1 MSSNDSLIL
10 FKGLI
15 TTAKNL
21 DREVT
26 PFVRINVSA
35 SNPGGVGTSKSYAA
49 VEVTIQDTNDNKPVF
64 ENLPGR
70 VDIPENAHTEDLP
83 FFTFNASDP
92 DLGNNGSVSFS
103 LLTEN
108 SPFIL
113 NSSTGELFL
122 VMNLDREEQSSYN
135 LEIAAFDL
143 GTPISQTSTSSLL
156 VAVSDVNDNVPRFYP
171 VLYYVSVSDCSPQET
186 TIGTVSATDA
196 DRPNEDP
203 NIRYSIESGNE
214 AKRFEIDNSTGK
226 ISASQVLKI
235 EDENW
240 YQLTIA
246 GVDCFG
252 NGNSTSNTATVRI
265 SITPCG
271 DSEDGGFFFTEK
283 VYRFYLLENK
293 RYESFGQVTVKGSEV
308 SADTPVKFDIIAG
321 DPDKKFQISN
331 GSGILGLGS
340 NHLNREV
347 TSFFNLT
354 VAAVLD
360 NLMATSFVEIFVM
373 DMNDHAPLWPSRVI
387 NIYVD
392 ETVPVNSAVA
402 VLNAQDGDDGNEV
415 YYTLATHSTFF
426 KVREDKI
433 YNIVSLEAY
442 VETTQD
448 VEIVASDNGVPSLS
462 SSVSLAIHVVD
473 VNNHG
478 PVFDKTQNSFVFT
491 ISELLPATSLI
502 FQYTVT
508 DQDHGINSQIQFS
521 VHIDSNPQISSAN
534 LPFGIFP
541 DGQLYLSR
549 PLVDENLRQDWYKFY
564 VTAADRG
571 TPSLCSTETVWI
583 YVTDF
588 NDNSPALISENFITA
603 FINSSN
609 KPNTHIGQLEVVDK
623 DKGRNGKTVFSSLSP
638 SQTKFFRIDTITGD
652 IFTTVHFDYRCHGNE
667 YTFQVDMTDFGNQT
681 RNTSVF
687 VTVKLKFEDIEKFSV
702 VTFTQSNFHANIYK
716 NNEPSDQ
723 VIMLT
728 VQKPIFET
736 VLYEFSFANNAENFV
751 TDMFD
756 LNQTTGVLR
765 TKVVLDRESIG
776 STLKLPVQLQ
786 QFIGNDV
793 LVDLA
798 TVVVSILDLNDNDT
812 LSTNTSL
819 ADRNLHVP
827 ETTQNFSINV
837 QNVNQKPPQCKPS
850 DLPGTNVLTFEENL
864 PSNFA
869 IGTIEIQE
877 REFEHEYFTFEL
889 TDHDSDFR
897 IDELSGVVF
906 TERSFD
912 AEENKFLQINVRVC
926 DQMKDLELYGTEVES
941 ELDVNESLCSICSPW
956 VEVKN
961 VDDNYPSLLAEKF
974 SFKDEEYQYSV
985 EFEVSSVS
993 AIDDLIGWI
1002 NISDVDVSALKG

>member
-1 MSSNDSLIL
+1 M
-10 FKGLI
+10 
-15 TTAKNL
+15 

-35 SNPGGVGTSKSYAA
+35 SNPGGVGMSKSYAA
-49 VEVTIQDTNDNKPVF
+49 VEVTVQDTNDNKPGFV
-64 ENLPGR
+64 NLPER
-70 VDIPENAHTEDLP
+70 VDIPEDADTEDLP
-83 FFTFNASDP
+83 FFKVIASDP
-92 DLGNNGSVSFS
+92 DLGNNGSLLFS
-103 LLTEN
+103 LVTEN
-108 SPFIL
+108 SPFVL

-122 VMNLDREEQSSYN
+122 VRNLDREEQSSYN
-135 LEIAAFDL
+135 LEIRAFDL
-143 GTPISQTSTSSLL
+143 GAPVSQTSTSSLL
-156 VAVSDVNDNVPRFYP
+156 VAVSDVNDNAPRFYP
-171 VLYYVSVSDCSPQET
+171 VLYYVSVSDCSPQGT
-186 TIGTVSATDA
+186 TIVTVSATDA

-203 NIRYSIESGNE
+203 NIRYSIENGNE
-214 AKRFEIDNSTGK
+214 TELFEIDNSTGK

-235 EDENW
+235 EDGNW

-293 RYESFGQVTVKGSEV
+293 RYESFGHVTIEASEV
-308 SADTPVKFDIIAG
+308 SADTPATFEITAG
-321 DPDKKFQISN
+321 DPDRKFQITE
-331 GSGILGLGS
+331 GSGILSLGSGILSLGS
-340 NHLNREV
+340 NLLNREV

-354 VAAVLD
+354 VAAVQD
-360 NLMATSFVEIFVM
+360 NWMVTSIVEVFVM

-387 NIYVD
+387 DIYVN

-415 YYTLATHSTFF
+415 YYTLETNSTSF
-426 KVREDKI
+426 KIRDDKI
-433 YNIVSLEAY
+433 YNLVSLEAY
-442 VETTQD
+442 VETTLE

-462 SSVSLAIHVVD
+462 SSVSLAVHVVD

-491 ISELLPATSLI
+491 ISEHLPANSVI

-638 SQTKFFRIDTITGD
+638 SQTKLFRIDTITGD

-667 YTFQVDMTDFGNQT
+667 YTFQVDMTDFGSQA
-681 RNTSVF
+681 RNASVI
-687 VTVKLKFEDIEKFSV
+687 VTVKLKFEDIEKLSV
-702 VTFTQSNFHANIYK
+702 VTFTQNIFHANIYE
-716 NNEPSDQ
+716 NNEPTDQ

-736 VLYEFSFANNAENFV
+736 VLYEFSFANNAESFV

-765 TKVVLDRESIG
+765 TKVVLGRESIG
-776 STLKLPVQLQ
+776 STLKLPIQLQ
-786 QFIGNDV
+786 QFVGNDV

-798 TVVVSILDLNDNDT
+798 TVTVSILDLNDNDT
-812 LSTNTSL
+812 LWTNTSL
-819 ADRNLHVP
+819 ADSTLHVP

-837 QNVNQKPPQCKPS
+837 QNKNQKPPQCKHS

-889 TDHDSDFR
+889 TDHDSDFWV
-897 IDELSGVVF
+897 DVLSGVVF
-906 TERSFD
+906 TKKSFD

-926 DQMKDLELYGTEVES
+926 NQMKDLELYGTEVES
-941 ELDVNESLCSICSPW
+941 ELDVNESLCSICSQW
-956 VEVKN
+956 VEVKMWMTIILVYWPKN
-961 VDDNYPSLLAEKF
+961 SRSKM
-974 SFKDEEYQYSV
+974 K
-985 EFEVSSVS
+985 
-993 AIDDLIGWI
+993 
-1002 NISDVDVSALKG
+1002 NISTR